1 MALGGL
7 PVLGEVERSIRPDEL
22 FFSTTDKRGLIRSG
36 NSVFVRISGYS
47 LEELTGAPHNI
58 VRHPEMPAGV
68 FRLMWDRLLAG
79 RPVGAYVL
87 NLAKDGGHYWV
98 FATMTPTSDGF
109 LSVRVAP
116 ADPLFLK
123 VQQVYRY
130 VSAAERRAAEQDG
143 LGRREVA
150 LVGLRTLEGL
160 LDELGFRSHDEF
172 LAEAL
177 AGEVAARG
185 RMCAS
190 YARPHARGPIRQV
203 LAGAEALE
211 GQLTE
216 LVRLLDDYRMF
227 SERLARAS
235 GEVLQVAR
243 RLHRAVAAA
252 RTASQRVAATTPV
265 LSNVA
270 EVMAGPM
277 ASAVAALEGL
287 SPRLADLRENVTDLR
302 FRIALASLHT
312 DMIASFAA
320 EVVDGEAPPTSL
332 REVPLLCD
340 AVQDS
345 VLEMSAR
352 AGQVNGTLREIVA
365 GIAEAA
371 DRMLVFQ
378 RFLGQWRILVG
389 RHRAQQVLG
398 ELVEPIDEEL
408 VASWNAMEMLRSL
421 GEEFERSAV
430 PFDVAAL
437 QTQVAKIRAEVV
449 EP

>member
-1 MALGGL
+1 MTLGNLTAPGDL
-7 PVLGEVERSIRPDEL
+7 ERSIRPDEL
-22 FFSTTDKRGLIRSG
+22 FFSTTDNHGRIRTG

-47 LEELTGAPHNI
+47 MEELTGAPHSI

-87 NLAKDGGHYWV
+87 NRAKDGGHYWV
-98 FATMTPTSDGF
+98 FATMTPSADGF

-116 ADPLFLK
+116 AGPLFAK
-123 VQQVYRY
+123 IQQAYRY
-130 VSAAERRAAEQDG
+130 VLAAERHAAEHEG
-143 LGRREVA
+143 LSRREVA
-150 LVGLRTLEGL
+150 HIGLRTLEGL
-160 LDELGFRSHDEF
+160 LDELGFGSHDEF

-177 AGEVAARG
+177 TGEVTARG
-185 RMCAS
+185 RICAA

-211 GQLTE
+211 GMLAG
-216 LVRLLDDYRMF
+216 LVLLLDDYRMF
-227 SERLARAS
+227 SERLAHAS
-235 GEVLQVAR
+235 GQVLDVAR
-243 RLHRAVAAA
+243 RLDRAVAAA
-252 RTASQRVAATTPV
+252 QTASRMVAATTPV
-265 LSNVA
+265 LGNVA

-277 ASAVAALEGL
+277 SSAVAALERL

-345 VLEMSAR
+345 VLDMSAR
-352 AGQVNGTLREIVA
+352 AGQVNGTLREIIG
-365 GIAEAA
+365 GIAEAGE
-371 DRMLVFQ
+371 RLLVFQ

-389 RHRAQQVLG
+389 RHRAQRTLG
-398 ELVEPIDEEL
+398 DLVQPIDEEL
-408 VASWNAMEMLRSL
+408 FASWNAMDMLRKL
-421 GEEFERSAV
+421 GEEFRRAVV

-437 QTQVAKIRAEVV
+437 QSHVARIRAEVI
-449 EP
+449 ES